1 MEDIAKKTDLHS
13 DMIEG
18 HSNLKGKN
26 STKWK
31 NKVSSAKSKNKE
43 VEDSDETLFRH
54 N

>member
-1 MEDIAKKTDLHS
+1 MEDIAKKS
-13 DMIEG
+13 D
-18 HSNLKGKN
+18 HVSLKGKN

-43 VEDSDETLFRH
+43 VEDSDKTLLRH